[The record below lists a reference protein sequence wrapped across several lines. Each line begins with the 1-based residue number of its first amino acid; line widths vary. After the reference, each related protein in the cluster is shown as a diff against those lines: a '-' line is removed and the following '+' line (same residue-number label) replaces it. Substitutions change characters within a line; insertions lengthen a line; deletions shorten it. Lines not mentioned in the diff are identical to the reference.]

1 MAREMYD
8 YEKDPLETEKI
19 ISDKE
24 NRKNVE
30 QLETMMLHFLKIKDP
45 T

>member
-19 ISDKE
+19 ISNKK
-24 NRKNVE
+24 NRKYLRN
-30 QLETMMLHFLKIKDP
+30 LKL
-45 T
+45 